1 MILFKTNFICLRI
14 GKTDTVNISCGTY
27 WYDESDDVEKR
38 SSFQVEGKREGRLVI
53 NTNICLDVVVYQLP
67 GVVLVVLRQGGNIL
81 IINKY
86 VFMNR

>member
-67 GVVLVVLRQGGNIL
+67 GVVLVVLRQGGNI
-81 IINKY
+81 IIIKY
-86 VFMNR
+86 VSMNR